1 MSASNATLRDAR
13 LEDAALLCTAEREI
27 ASRLEGLL
35 VSDPQ
40 ELREESFR
48 ERIAVLSDERGK
60 YLIAESG
67 GAVVAHACLY
77 PMAPR
82 RLAHVLRLDMCV
94 HAGHWR
100 QGHGEALLRAL
111 LAWARH
117 QATALKI
124 ELLVRSENLPAVA
137 LYEKLGFVMEGRL
150 KGRVRLNSGRLVDD
164 LSMGYELEK

>member
-1 MSASNATLRDAR
+1 MSASVRT
-13 LEDAALLCTAEREI
+13 
-27 ASRLEGLL
+27 
-35 VSDPQ
+35 
-40 ELREESFR
+40 
-48 ERIAVLSDERGK
+48 
-60 YLIAESG
+60 
-67 GAVVAHACLY
+67 
-77 PMAPR
+77 
-82 RLAHVLRLDMCV
+82 
-94 HAGHWR
+94 
-100 QGHGEALLRAL
+100 L